1 MKGPNDIPPVKAPG
15 RDIHVILGGLSL
27 SLFLYHILTGAFS
40 AYGYFIDEFYYIACS
55 KHLALGY
62 VDHPPL
68 SIFLL
73 ALSRGLFGDSIPM
86 LRLLPAL
93 AGAGTV
99 YMTGLTASR
108 LGGSRPAVVMA
119 ALGAIAMP
127 VYMLMCSFYSMN
139 AFEPLVWTSI
149 VYCTLRLVQ
158 EEDGRYWI
166 VIGVLTGIGLEIK
179 HTMALYAAALFAGIL
194 LTGSRRFLVNRYL
207 AAGVLCCVL
216 LLLPNLIWQYLNG
229 FPSLEFYRNAIV
241 NKNVPRSPAG
251 VIIDQVLFANPF
263 ALPLWGAGLV
273 YVFAAREG
281 RRYIFLGWG
290 YLILLGV
297 IIAGGSSRPDRIA
310 AIYSV
315 LFAAGAVAI
324 EKIGPPRSR
333 RLVRVP
339 LIILLVAGTLVVAP
353 VVTPLLPPLKLK
365 SYLAALGLS
374 FNLERGKMNEAI
386 PQWLADRL
394 GWRELATDVARV
406 CESLPPGERQ
416 QTAILS
422 TNYGEAGALELYGA
436 EFGLPRVYAT
446 HNSYFTWG
454 PPPDSVRTFVLVY
467 VDIRDAAQRFESV
480 TEAAI
485 HTCTECTRPQQRIP
499 IYIARGA
506 RFSMSKEWKNFK
518 IYD

>member
-1 MKGPNDIPPVKAPG
+1 MKAPG

-27 SLFLYHILTGAFS
+27 TIFLYHILTGAFS

-55 KHLALGY
+55 NHLAAGY

-108 LGGSRPAVVMA
+108 LGGSRSAVVMA

-127 VYMLMCSFYSMN
+127 VYLLMCSFYSMN

-149 VYCTLRLVQ
+149 LYFTLRLVQ
-158 EEDGRYWI
+158 EEDARYWI
-166 VIGVLTGIGLEIK
+166 LIGALTGIGLEIK
-179 HTMALYAAALFAGIL
+179 HTMALYAAALVAGIL
-194 LTGSRRFLVNRYL
+194 LSGSRRLLGNRWC
-207 AAGVLCCVL
+207 AAGALICVL
-216 LLLPNLIWQYLNG
+216 ILLPNLIWQYVNG

-241 NKNVPRSPAG
+241 NKNVPRGPAG
-251 VIIDQVLFANPF
+251 VIIDQILFANPF
-263 ALPLWGAGLV
+263 AFPLWTAGLL
-273 YVFAAREG
+273 YVFASREG

-290 YLILLGV
+290 YIILLGV
-297 IIAGGSSRPDRIA
+297 MIAGQSSRPDRIG
-310 AIYSV
+310 AIYTV

-324 EKIGPPRSR
+324 ERAARPPAR
-333 RLVRVP
+333 RLVPVFMM
-339 LIILLVAGTLVVAP
+339 ILLTAGMLVVAP
-353 VVTPLLPPLKLK
+353 VMTPLLPPPLLR
-365 SYLAALGLS
+365 SYLSALGLS
-374 FNLERGKMNEAI
+374 FNLERGKMDEAI

-406 CESLPPGERQ
+406 YASLPSDERR
-416 QTAILS
+416 QTAIVS
-422 TNYGEAGALELYGA
+422 TNYGEAGALELYGP

-454 PPPDSVRTFVLVY
+454 PPPDSIRTYILVY
-467 VDIRDAAQRFESV
+467 VDLRDAVRRFESV
-480 TEAAI
+480 KEAAV
-485 HTCTECTRPQQRIP
+485 HTCGDCTRPQQRIP
-499 IYIARGA
+499 IYVARGP
-506 RFSMSKEWKNFK
+506 RFSMSMEWKNFK
-518 IYD
+518 IYN